1 MCDLDA
7 YTSALLSSLPM
18 GRILVV
24 DDERCVRLLLRRL
37 FQTHGFEVEEAET
50 AREAEAAFRA
60 NVPDLVIVDYLL
72 PDSDGLQL
80 IEALRR
86 IDQRVPLIMLT
97 GKSSIDLAVSAV
109 KAGAEQ
115 FVVKPFENAVMMV
128 VVQRALESY
137 RDRRRR
143 LALSARE
150 SRQELDP
157 FVGESAAIRAL
168 STQASRVLET
178 QSPVLIEGE
187 TGTGKSVLATWL
199 HQHGPRAQEALV
211 DINGAGL
218 SRELLEAELFGHE
231 RGAFTGAGT
240 SKLGLLE
247 VAHRGTVFLDEIGE
261 IAMELQPRLLKV
273 LEEKQFRRIGD
284 VRSRSVDIRLIA
296 ATNRDLGQMVREAR
310 FRADLY
316 YRINTIHLVIPP
328 LRARPE
334 DIPHIARHLLDR
346 MSAAAPIELTP
357 RALEA
362 LCEYDWPGNVRELRN
377 VLERAMLLAG
387 GVQHLDR
394 PDLHFERSPASS
406 SPQIFPE
413 EVLTLSEMER
423 HYIEHVL
430 QRASGSVDRAAVWLG
445 IARSTLYQKLRRYRD
460 SA

>member
-1 MCDLDA
+1 
-7 YTSALLSSLPM
+7 M

-24 DDERCVRLLLRRL
+24 DDERCVRHVLRKL
-37 FQTHGFEVEEAET
+37 FTTHGLEVQEAET

-60 NVPDLVIVDYLL
+60 SVPDLAIVDYLL
-72 PDSDGLQL
+72 PDGDGLQV

-97 GKSSIDLAVSAV
+97 GKSSIDLAVSAI

-115 FVVKPFENAVMMV
+115 FVVKPFDHQVMLV
-128 VVQRALESY
+128 IVQRALESY

-143 LALSARE
+143 VALNARE
-150 SRQELDP
+150 ARHELDP
-157 FVGESAAIRAL
+157 FVGESPAIRAL
-168 STQASRVLET
+168 ATASSRVLET

-187 TGTGKSVLATWL
+187 TGTGKSVLAAWL
-199 HQHGPRAQEALV
+199 HGHGPRAQEALV

-218 SRELLEAELFGHE
+218 SRDLLEAELFGHE
-231 RGAFTGAGT
+231 RGAFTGAAT

-273 LEEKQFRRIGD
+273 LEEKQFRRVGD

-296 ATNRDLGQMVREAR
+296 ATNRDLGQMVREGR

-316 YRINTIHLVIPP
+316 FRINTIQLTIPP
-328 LRARPE
+328 LRARRE
-334 DIPHIARHLLDR
+334 DVPHIARHLLDR
-346 MSAAAPIELTP
+346 MAQAAPIELT
-357 RALEA
+357 ASAIDA

-387 GVQHLDR
+387 GASRLDR
-394 PDLHFERSPASS
+394 SDLRFDRAPPRAPGDLGGDLGDGGADEG
-406 SPQIFPE
+406 
-413 EVLTLSEMER
+413 EVLTLAEMER
-423 HYIEHVL
+423 QYIERVL
-430 QRASGSVDRAAVWLG
+430 RRAEGAVDRAATWLG

>member
-1 MCDLDA
+1 MN
-7 YTSALLSSLPM
+7 
-18 GRILVV
+18 RILVV
-24 DDERCVRLLLRRL
+24 EDEPVTRALLHRL
-37 FQTHGFEVEEAET
+37 FRAHGFEVEEAAT
-50 AREAEAAFRA
+50 AQAGEAAFRA
-60 NVPDLVIVDYLL
+60 NVPDLVIVDYML
-72 PDSDGLQL
+72 PDGDGLQL
-80 IEALRR
+80 VETLHR
-86 IDQRVPLIMLT
+86 IDQRVPLIVLT
-97 GKSSIDLAVSAV
+97 GHSSVDLAVRAV
-109 KAGAEQ
+109 KAGAEH
-115 FVVKPFENAVMMV
+115 FVAKPFDSSLLMV
-128 VVQRALESY
+128 VVQRVLESF

-143 LALSARE
+143 VALSARE
-150 SRQELDP
+150 GVHELDP

-168 STQASRVLET
+168 ATAASRVLEI

-231 RGAFTGAGT
+231 RGAFTGAAT

-261 IAMELQPRLLKV
+261 IAMDLQPRLLKV

-296 ATNRDLGQMVREAR
+296 ATNRDLGQMVREGR
-310 FRADLY
+310 FRPDLY
-316 YRINTIHLVIPP
+316 FRINTIQLVIPP
-328 LRARPE
+328 LRERPE

-346 MSAAAPIELTP
+346 MSQPAPIELT
-357 RALEA
+357 AGAVAA
-362 LCEYDWPGNVRELRN
+362 LCEYGWPGNVRELRN
-377 VLERAMLLAG
+377 ALERAMLLAG
-387 GVQHLDR
+387 GATRLDR
-394 PDLHFERSPASS
+394 SDLRFEQSPARSSPDLFT
-406 SPQIFPE
+406 E
-413 EVLTLSEMER
+413 EVMTLAEMER

-430 QRASGSVDRAAVWLG
+430 QRANGAVDRAAAWLG

>member
-1 MCDLDA
+1 
-7 YTSALLSSLPM
+7 M

-24 DDERCVRLLLRRL
+24 DDERVIRHVLRNL
-37 FQTHGFEVEEAET
+37 FRTHGFQVEEAET
-50 AREAEAAFRA
+50 ARDAEAAFRA
-60 NVPDLVIVDYLL
+60 GVPDLVIVDYLL
-72 PDSDGLQL
+72 PDGDGLQL
-80 IEALRR
+80 IEALHR
-86 IDQRVPLIMLT
+86 IDHRVPLIMLT
-97 GKSSIDLAVSAV
+97 AKSSIDLAVRAV

-115 FVVKPFENAVMMV
+115 FVVKPFESSVMMV

-143 LALSARE
+143 VALSAQNARH
-150 SRQELDP
+150 ELDP
-157 FVGESAAIRAL
+157 FVGESPAIRAL
-168 STQASRVLET
+168 ATQASRVLET
-178 QSPVLIEGE
+178 QTPVLIEGE

-231 RGAFTGAGT
+231 RGAFTGAAT

-261 IAMELQPRLLKV
+261 IAIDLQPRLLKV

-296 ATNRDLGQMVREAR
+296 ATNRDLRQMIREGR

-316 YRINTIHLVIPP
+316 FRINTIHLVIPP

-334 DIPHIARHLLDR
+334 DIPYIARHLLDQ
-346 MSAAAPIELTP
+346 MSPAAPIELTP
-357 RALEA
+357 RAVEA

-377 VLERAMLLAG
+377 VLERALLLAG
-387 GVQHLDR
+387 GATQLDR
-394 PDLHFERSPASS
+394 PDLRFEQHAGSSREVPAG
-406 SPQIFPE
+406 E
-413 EVLTLSEMER
+413 LDEVLTLAEMER
-423 HYIEHVL
+423 RYVEQVL
-430 QRASGSVDRAAVWLG
+430 RRADGAVDRAAAWLG

>member
-1 MCDLDA
+1 LRKLDA
-7 YTSALLSSLPM
+7 YIGPPLSSLPM
-18 GRILVV
+18 GRILLV
-24 DDERCVRLLLRRL
+24 DDDELLRDVLHDLLR
-37 FQTHGFEVEEAET
+37 THGFDVQEVAT
-50 AREAEAAFRA
+50 ARDGEAAFRA
-60 NVPDLVIVDYLL
+60 NVPDLVLVDYML
-72 PDSDGLQL
+72 PDGDGVQL
-80 IEALRR
+80 IEVLHR
-86 IDQRVPLIMLT
+86 IDQRVPLVMLT
-97 GKSSIDLAVSAV
+97 GQSSVDLAVRAV
-109 KAGAEQ
+109 KAGAEH
-115 FVVKPFENAVMMV
+115 FVTKPFDPSVLMV

-143 LALSARE
+143 VALSARE
-150 SRQELDP
+150 ARHELDP
-157 FVGESAAIRAL
+157 FVGESPAIRAL

-218 SRELLEAELFGHE
+218 SRDLLEAELFGHE
-231 RGAFTGAGT
+231 RGAFTGAAT

-296 ATNRDLGQMVREAR
+296 ATNRDLGQMVREGR
-310 FRADLY
+310 FRPDLY
-316 YRINTIHLVIPP
+316 FRINTFHLVIPP

-334 DIPHIARHLLDR
+334 DIPHIARHLLDQ
-346 MSAAAPIELTP
+346 MAQAAPIELTT
-357 RALEA
+357 RAVEA
-362 LCEYDWPGNVRELRN
+362 LREYDWPGNVRELRN
-377 VLERAMLLAG
+377 VLERALLLAG
-387 GVQHLDR
+387 GATQLDR
-394 PDLHFERSPASS
+394 SDFHFEHSPARS
-406 SPQIFPE
+406 SPNLLAE
-413 EVLTLSEMER
+413 EVMTLAEMER
-423 HYIEHVL
+423 QYVEQVL
-430 QRASGSVDRAAVWLG
+430 RRADGAVDRAAAWLG

>member
-1 MCDLDA
+1 
-7 YTSALLSSLPM
+7 M

-24 DDERCVRLLLRRL
+24 DDERVIRHVLRNL
-37 FQTHGFEVEEAET
+37 FRTHGFQVEEAET
-50 AREAEAAFRA
+50 AAEAEAAFRA
-60 NVPDLVIVDYLL
+60 GVPDLVVVDYLL
-72 PDSDGLQL
+72 PDGDGLQL
-80 IEALRR
+80 IEALHR

-97 GKSSIDLAVSAV
+97 AKSSIDLAVRAV

-115 FVVKPFENAVMMV
+115 FVVKPLDGSVMMV

-143 LALSARE
+143 VALSAQKARH
-150 SRQELDP
+150 ELDP
-157 FVGESAAIRAL
+157 FVGESPAIRAL
-168 STQASRVLET
+168 ATQASRVLET
-178 QSPVLIEGE
+178 QTPVLIEGE

-199 HQHGPRAQEALV
+199 HHHGPRAQEALV

-218 SRELLEAELFGHE
+218 SRDLLEAELFGHE
-231 RGAFTGAGT
+231 RGAFTGAAT

-261 IAMELQPRLLKV
+261 IAIDLQPRLLKV

-296 ATNRDLGQMVREAR
+296 ATNRDLRQMIREGR

-316 YRINTIHLVIPP
+316 FRINTIHLVIPP

-334 DIPHIARHLLDR
+334 DIPYIARHLLDQ
-346 MSAAAPIELTP
+346 MSPAAPIELTP
-357 RALEA
+357 RAVEA

-377 VLERAMLLAG
+377 VLERAQLLAG
-387 GVQHLDR
+387 GATQLDR
-394 PDLHFERSPASS
+394 PDLRFEQHAGPSHEAPIGALD
-406 SPQIFPE
+406 
-413 EVLTLSEMER
+413 EVLTLAEMER
-423 HYIEHVL
+423 RYVEQVL
-430 QRASGSVDRAAVWLG
+430 RRADGAVDRAAAWLG

>member
-1 MCDLDA
+1 
-7 YTSALLSSLPM
+7 M

-24 DDERCVRLLLRRL
+24 DDERCIRHVLRTL
-37 FQTHGFEVEEAET
+37 FRTHGFEVEETET
-50 AREAEAAFRA
+50 ARDAEAAFRA

-72 PDSDGLQL
+72 PDGDGLQL
-80 IEALRR
+80 IEALHR

-97 GKSSIDLAVSAV
+97 CKSSIELAVRAV

-115 FVVKPFENAVMMV
+115 FVVKPFDGSVMMV

-143 LALSARE
+143 VALSARE
-150 SRQELDP
+150 ARHELDP
-157 FVGESAAIRAL
+157 FIGESPAIRAL
-168 STQASRVLET
+168 ATQASRVLET

-218 SRELLEAELFGHE
+218 SRDLLEAELFGHE
-231 RGAFTGAGT
+231 RGAFTGAAT

-261 IAMELQPRLLKV
+261 IAIDLQPRLLKV

-296 ATNRDLGQMVREAR
+296 ATNRDLRQMIREGR

-316 YRINTIHLVIPP
+316 FRINTIHLVIPP

-334 DIPHIARHLLDR
+334 DIPSIARHLLDR
-346 MSAAAPIELTP
+346 MSPAAPIELTA
-357 RALEA
+357 RAVEA
-362 LCEYDWPGNVRELRN
+362 LCEYDWPGNLRELRN
-377 VLERAMLLAG
+377 VLERALLLAG
-387 GVQHLDR
+387 SATQLDR
-394 PDLHFERSPASS
+394 ADLGFEHHPGRSPPDPHA
-406 SPQIFPE
+406 E
-413 EVLTLSEMER
+413 ELDEVLTLAEMER
-423 HYIEHVL
+423 RYVEQVL
-430 QRASGSVDRAAVWLG
+430 RRANGAVDRAATWLG

>member
-1 MCDLDA
+1 
-7 YTSALLSSLPM
+7 M

-24 DDERCVRLLLRRL
+24 DDERCIRHVLRTL
-37 FQTHGFEVEEAET
+37 FRTHGYEVQEAET
-50 AREAEAAFRA
+50 AHDAEAAFRA

-72 PDSDGLQL
+72 PDGDGVQL
-80 IEALRR
+80 IETLHR

-97 GKSSIDLAVSAV
+97 CKDSVDLAVQAV
-109 KAGAEQ
+109 KAGAEH
-115 FVVKPFENAVMMV
+115 FVVKPFDSSVMMV

-143 LALSARE
+143 VALSARE
-150 SRQELDP
+150 ARHELDP
-157 FVGESAAIRAL
+157 FVGESPAIRAL
-168 STQASRVLET
+168 SKQASRVLET

-218 SRELLEAELFGHE
+218 SRDLLEAELFGHE
-231 RGAFTGAGT
+231 RGAFTGAAT

-261 IAMELQPRLLKV
+261 IAMDLQPRLLKV

-296 ATNRDLGQMVREAR
+296 ATNRDLGQMVREGR

-316 YRINTIHLVIPP
+316 FRINTIHLVIPP
-328 LRARPE
+328 LRERRD
-334 DIPHIARHLLDR
+334 DIPHIARHLLDQ
-346 MSAAAPIELTP
+346 MSAAAPIELTA
-357 RALEA
+357 RAIEA
-362 LCEYDWPGNVRELRN
+362 LCEYAWPGNVRELRN
-377 VLERAMLLAG
+377 VLERALLLAG
-387 GVQHLDR
+387 GATQLDR
-394 PDLHFERSPASS
+394 PDLAFEPSPDRY
-406 SPQIFPE
+406 SPDLFGD
-413 EVLTLSEMER
+413 EVLTLAEMER
-423 HYIEHVL
+423 RYIDQVL
-430 QRASGSVDRAAVWLG
+430 RRAAGSVDRAAAWLG

>member
-1 MCDLDA
+1 M
-7 YTSALLSSLPM
+7 S
-18 GRILVV
+18 RILVV
-24 DDERCVRLLLRRL
+24 EDEPVTRALLHRL
-37 FQTHGFEVEEAET
+37 FRAHGFEVEEAAT
-50 AREAEAAFRA
+50 AQAGEAAFRS
-60 NVPDLVIVDYLL
+60 NVPDLVIVDYML
-72 PDSDGLQL
+72 PDGDGLQL
-80 IEALRR
+80 VEALHRL
-86 IDQRVPLIMLT
+86 DQRVPLIVLT
-97 GKSSIDLAVSAV
+97 SHSSVDLAVRAV
-109 KAGAEQ
+109 KAGAEH
-115 FVVKPFENAVMMV
+115 FVAKPFDSSLLIV
-128 VVQRALESY
+128 VIQRALESF

-143 LALSARE
+143 VALSARE
-150 SRQELDP
+150 AVHELDP

-168 STQASRVLET
+168 AQAASRVLEI

-231 RGAFTGAGT
+231 RGAFTGAAT

-261 IAMELQPRLLKV
+261 IAMDLQPRLLKV

-296 ATNRDLGQMVREAR
+296 ATNRDLGQMVQEGR

-316 YRINTIHLVIPP
+316 FRINTIQLVIPP
-328 LRARPE
+328 LRERPE

-346 MSAAAPIELTP
+346 MCQSAPVELTP
-357 RALEA
+357 SALEG
-362 LCEYDWPGNVRELRN
+362 LREYDWPGNVRELRN
-377 VLERAMLLAG
+377 VLERAVLLSAG
-387 GVQHLDR
+387 ATQLDR
-394 PDLHFERSPASS
+394 SDLRFGRGSA
-406 SPQIFPE
+406 QQRAVPE
-413 EVLTLSEMER
+413 VITDEVVTLAEMER
-423 HYIEHVL
+423 QYIEQVL
-430 QRASGSVDRAAVWLG
+430 RKANGAVDRAAAWLG